1 MDENG
6 NITKQRAYHKDNFT
20 IIHNEI
26 LFKNKELNKRV
37 SLDALGLFWRI
48 MSLPPNW
55 KLNSRGLASISD
67 CGIDKI
73 NNCMK
78 ELIDFGYVK
87 VKKVR
92 EKGKFSSNIYEV
104 TETLRSDI
112 WNTEKYEI
120 VNTKNE
126 QKDSTYGS
134 EPGLPNPR
142 MEKPRLA
149 KPRLANPD
157 QYKYVINK
165 NINKNKNNI
174 NYKISKNSKSK
185 DLDLL
190 NENFNNI
197 NNNNMSNETFPE
209 INYKNDNMAKNLL
222 AQTEEL
228 VIEEPAYKKRQK
240 ERQAKRDKNRQK
252 EILEQQNKKKE
263 NLEDLTDKKLSE
275 QTEQE
280 KFIAYGTR
288 MIRKIE
294 EEQKTLERKQ
304 QIKKSKI
311 KLMIEKIEND
321 IKDFKLATN
330 LKDYFTMWIKSGKP
344 LTEEIIDSNLRQ
356 LNNLNKDTEKQSQ
369 IVLRSLNKG
378 WFGFYPLEGQKEV
391 KINNTGTPEY
401 TQSIKEKFGEDA
413 FELATDE
420 NGNVM
425 TF

>member
-104 TETLRSDI
+104 T
-112 WNTEKYEI
+112 K
-120 VNTKNE
+120 
-126 QKDSTYGS
+126 
-134 EPGLPNPR
+134 PR
-142 MEKPRLA
+142 ME
-149 KPRLANPD
+149 NPD
-157 QYKYVINK
+157 QYKNVINK